1 MKNLEDHTKAENVAR
16 LVYTQLCGWY
26 EGLKTYRRFE
36 DGLSNGPVQLLT
48 SGGPPCI
55 QAGSGRYLSEFKIE
69 FFGDNVRITELAQNK
84 NVFVSGYSE
93 AATITLISEAIVCHD
108 FTQCLANAYEKV
120 GHEIRRTG
128 EAPPATRA
136 RAAVTAMQVLRNV
149 QSDWLMRNLYLEY
162 IEVENNQDDATG
174 VLAKITG
181 AFEQLRLE
189 ASDRDAEEE
198 EDRRREWAEGRG

>member
-1 MKNLEDHTKAENVAR
+1 
-16 LVYTQLCGWY
+16 CSWY

-36 DGLSNGPVQLLT
+36 DGPRSGPVELIT
-48 SGGPPCI
+48 SGGAPRI
-55 QAGSGRYLSEFKIE
+55 QAGSGRYLSELEIE
-69 FFGDNVRITELAQNK
+69 FFGDNVRIKDVAQNK

-120 GHEIRRTG
+120 GYEIRRTG

-162 IEVENNQDDATG
+162 IEVENNQDDAAG
-174 VLAKITG
+174 VLSKITG

-189 ASDRDAEEE
+189 VSDRDAEEE

>member
-1 MKNLEDHTKAENVAR
+1 MKIEDHTRAENVAR
-16 LVYTQLCGWY
+16 LVYTQLCSWY

-36 DGLSNGPVQLLT
+36 DGPHDGPVQLLT
-48 SGGPPCI
+48 SGGAPRI
-55 QAGSGRYLSEFKIE
+55 KAGSGRYPSEFRIE

-84 NVFVSGYSE
+84 TVFVSGYSE
-93 AATITLISEAIVCHD
+93 AATITLVSEAIACHD
-108 FTQCLANAYEKV
+108 FTQCVANAYENV

-128 EAPPATRA
+128 KVPPATKA
-136 RAAVTAMQVLRNV
+136 RSAVTAMQVVRNV

-162 IEVENNQDDATG
+162 IEVENNQDDAAG

-181 AFEQLRLE
+181 AFESLRAEL
-189 ASDRDAEEE
+189 SDRDAEEE